1 MLNTDIAEQNPRL
14 ADELTTRV
22 RLAQGK
28 MSEEGFSALIVYGNT
43 KVVGSYRYLS
53 GNFLDR
59 CGWVSLGPT
68 RSDVTIFDG
77 AAVVVPQSG
86 DPVLLLEPGQMFD
99 QPQYLADVRGGG
111 FGGVTG
117 GLTPRGVF
125 DVLKELDAH
134 ERIGIETWDRFPAPL
149 YLGIAELM
157 PRSEFAEST
166 VIEELRL
173 TKSSYELE
181 LLQRAA
187 EVGDLGHETM
197 TDILRRGNA
206 ISELDAIR
214 LADATMRDADPFY
227 EDPSVSSP
235 SKISSGSKVGKWL
248 LHVPMADKMITS
260 GVVVCWDICMRHE
273 GYAIDIS
280 RTRVVG
286 KASPE
291 ILRAYEAVLRMSEA
305 LITAAKPGLPAV
317 ELKNLAHEI
326 GEDAGFGLWEDFVG
340 HGLGL
345 DTHERPDMG
354 VEETALRENMVLCI
368 EPRIAVDGRWLL
380 GNEDMVVV
388 TPQGGRTLTKF
399 PKQPLEI

>member
-1 MLNTDIAEQNPRL
+1 MLNEDIAKQHPGL

-22 RLAQGK
+22 QLAQQK
-28 MSEEGFSALIVYGNT
+28 MAEEGFSALIVYGNT
-43 KVVGSYRYLS
+43 KVIGSYRYLS

-59 CGWVSLGPT
+59 CGWVSQGPT

-77 AAVVVPQSG
+77 AAVVVPRAG
-86 DPVLLLEPGQMFD
+86 DPVLLLEPGQMLD
-99 QPQYLADVRGGG
+99 QPQFLAEVRGGG
-111 FGGVTG
+111 FGIGTA
-117 GLTPRGVF
+117 GLTAQGVF
-125 DVLKELDAH
+125 DVLKELDVN

-149 YLGIAELM
+149 YLGITSLM
-157 PRSEFAEST
+157 PGADFAEST

-173 TKSSYELE
+173 TKSPYELE

-187 EVGDLGHETM
+187 QIGDLGHQAM
-197 TDILRRGNA
+197 TDILGRGKPVT
-206 ISELDAIR
+206 ELEAIR
-214 LADATMRDADPFY
+214 IADATMRDADLFY

-235 SKISSGSKVGKWL
+235 SKISSGSLVGRWL
-248 LHVPMADKMITS
+248 LHVPMPDKVIHH
-260 GVVVCWDICMRHE
+260 GDVVCWDICMRYE

-280 RTRVVG
+280 RTRIVG
-286 KASPE
+286 KASQE
-291 ILRAYEAVLRMSEA
+291 LKRAYDVA
-305 LITAAKPGLPAV
+305 LVMQESLIEAAKPGLPAIG
-317 ELKNLAHEI
+317 LKNLAKEI
-326 GEDAGFGLWEDFVG
+326 VEDAGFALWEDFVG

-354 VEETALRENMVLCI
+354 VEETVLRENMVLCI

-380 GNEDMVVV
+380 GNEDMVLV